1 MKPAVKKAL
10 KWMAVFDFVLL
21 GLAQLAKRIIPE
33 VGRPDSDLFQLVS
46 ILDGRKWV
54 STADRLRSGT
64 VITAMGGSEIDL
76 RRAALDEPG
85 GHLRLVTIMG
95 GVEVRVPS
103 GWRVVS
109 RARAFM
115 GANDVKY
122 PPGDLP
128 HDAPV
133 LTIDGATLMGGVS
146 VVPVPSAVV

>member
-1 MKPAVKKAL
+1 MKPWFKKAL
-10 KWMAVFDFVLL
+10 KWMAVFDLVVI

-33 VGRPDSDLFQLVS
+33 VGQSDSDLFQLVS

-54 STADRLRSGT
+54 STAERLRSGT

-76 RRAALDEPG
+76 RRALLDEPG
-85 GHLRLVTIMG
+85 AHLRLVTIMG

-115 GANDVKY
+115 GANDVRAASDDL
-122 PPGDLP
+122 PGD
-128 HDAPV
+128 API
-133 LTIDGATLMGGVS
+133 LTIGGATVMGGVT
-146 VVPVPSAVV
+146 VVPVPSVVL

>member
-1 MKPAVKKAL
+1 MRPAIKKAL
-10 KWMAVFDFVLL
+10 KWMAVFDLFVL
-21 GLAQLAKRIIPE
+21 GMAQLAKRIIPE
-33 VGRPDSDLFQLVS
+33 VGQPDSDLFQVVS

-85 GHLRLVTIMG
+85 AHLRLVTIMG

-115 GANDVKY
+115 GANDVKRALD
-122 PPGDLP
+122 DLP
-128 HDAPV
+128 GDAPV
-133 LTIDGATLMGGVS
+133 LTIDGATLMGGVA
-146 VVPVPSAVV
+146 VVPVPSVVL